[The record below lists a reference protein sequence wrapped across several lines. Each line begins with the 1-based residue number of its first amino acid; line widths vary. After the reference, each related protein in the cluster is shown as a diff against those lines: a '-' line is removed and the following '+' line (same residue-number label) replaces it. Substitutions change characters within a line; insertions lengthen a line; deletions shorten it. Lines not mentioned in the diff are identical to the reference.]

1 MAKHL
6 AIVEAIIPS
15 FNRAYC
21 VARAIDSVLG
31 QTHLG
36 CRVILVDDGST
47 DDTEAM
53 MVARYGG
60 DSRVTYIR
68 QANRGV
74 SGARNTGLAAVTG
87 DYVAFLDSDD
97 TWKPWKIEL
106 QLDCMRRLPEV
117 GMIWTDMDAVDS
129 QDVVR
134 QERYLKVM
142 YGAYKRLPSEGL
154 FQKSMLIEGNNSI
167 PSSVLA
173 GASMYWGNIFS
184 QMVLGNLVHTS
195 TVLLTS
201 ARAAQVGSFNEALSY
216 SGEDFDF
223 HLRTCVEG
231 PVAFAD
237 VSSINYRV
245 GNEDQLTRP
254 EYSIHIARNYLNTI
268 LPVIQRYRERISLSK
283 STLRLTLARAH
294 AWISEES
301 FHSMDLKEARSH
313 AFQSLR
319 RQPSRYRMW
328 LIFAAC
334 FFPASILGSL
344 LAAFRRLKR
353 RIVEFSLLS
362 RKS

>member
-1 MAKHL
+1 MEKRP

-15 FNRAYC
+15 FNRTYC

-31 QTHLG
+31 QTHPG

-53 MVARYGG
+53 MAARYGG
-60 DSRVTYIR
+60 NPRVTYIR

-117 GMIWTDMDAVDS
+117 GMIWTDMDAIDS
-129 QDVVR
+129 DGAVR

-142 YGAYKRLPSEGL
+142 YGAYKRLPREGL
-154 FQKSMLIEGNNSI
+154 FQQSLLIEGNNSI
-167 PSSVLA
+167 PGSVSA
-173 GASMYWGNIFS
+173 GARMYWGDIFS

-195 TVLLTS
+195 TVLLTRE
-201 ARAAQVGSFNEALSY
+201 RAAQVGGFNEALAF

-223 HLRTCVEG
+223 HLRTCREG

-237 VSSINYRV
+237 VSSINYRI

-254 EYSIHIARNYLNTI
+254 EYNIHIARNYLNTI
-268 LPVIQRYRERISLSK
+268 LPVIQRDRARISLPDSV
-283 STLRLTLARAH
+283 LQLTLARAH
-294 AWISEES
+294 AWISEVS
-301 FHSMDLKEARSH
+301 FRGMDLKEARSH

-319 RQPSRYRMW
+319 RQPSQYRMW

-334 FFPASILGSL
+334 FLPAAILAFL
-344 LAAFRRLKR
+344 LATMRSLKR
-353 RIVEFSLLS
+353 
-362 RKS
+362 

>member
-1 MAKHL
+1 MEKYSS
-6 AIVEAIIPS
+6 IVDAIIPS

-21 VARAIDSVLG
+21 VERAIDSVLG

-53 MVARYGG
+53 MMARYGG

-117 GMIWTDMDAVDS
+117 GMVWTDMDAVDS
-129 QDVVR
+129 HDAVR

-142 YGAYKRLPSEGL
+142 YGAYQRLPSEGL
-154 FQKSMLIEGNNSI
+154 FQKSLLIEGKNFLPASL
-167 PSSVLA
+167 LA
-173 GASMYWGNIFS
+173 GARVYWGDIFS

-195 TVLLTS
+195 TVLLTR
-201 ARAAQVGSFNEALSY
+201 ARATQVGGFNEALAF

-245 GNEDQLTRP
+245 GNEDQLTRS
-254 EYSIHIARNYLNTI
+254 EYNIHIARNYLNTI
-268 LPVIQRYRERISLSK
+268 LPFIQRYRERISLSDR
-283 STLRLTLARAH
+283 TLRLTLARAH

-328 LIFAAC
+328 LILAAC
-334 FFPASILGSL
+334 FFPASILGCL
-344 LAAFRRLKR
+344 LAGMRRLKR
-353 RIVEFSLLS
+353 
-362 RKS
+362 